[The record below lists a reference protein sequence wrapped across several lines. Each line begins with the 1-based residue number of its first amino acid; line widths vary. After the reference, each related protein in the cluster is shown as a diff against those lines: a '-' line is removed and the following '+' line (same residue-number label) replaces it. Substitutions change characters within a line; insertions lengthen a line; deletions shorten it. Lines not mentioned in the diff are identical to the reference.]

1 MPRKKKYSRNKKGKG
16 IIWDTIKK
24 IYNVWKEKLWDLNEY
39 LKQKKFAKNLITD
52 EINYWNPIR
61 AISQSFGINKLLQKS
76 LLNAPLRTL
85 EWLGY
90 GKKRKNKKK

>member
-1 MPRKKKYSRNKKGKG
+1 MDIN
-16 IIWDTIKK
+16 D
-24 IYNVWKEKLWDLNEY
+24 Y
-39 LKQKKFAKNLITD
+39 LKAKKFAKNLITD

-90 GKKRKNKKK
+90 GKKRKNKKNNIYICQEKKQWDEIKKKVREL